1 MVIGIV
7 IFLILLA
14 VGVFIYLKI
23 AVFGT
28 SPSAV
33 VEEYLNKYN
42 SLDKGVTSKI
52 KYEFED
58 KLDKKQKKQYESIM
72 KKQYQKMFYSI
83 LDEEVVENKAVV
95 KAEVTVSD
103 FNACYNAADS
113 HIATHTEKFPT
124 VERQINYKLNK
135 LETCSEKV
143 TYPITFNLRKSS
155 NEWLL
160 DNLLEA
166 DSKKISGT
174 Y

>member
-1 MVIGIV
+1 MVIV
-7 IFLILLA
+7 LILLA

-95 KAEVTVSD
+95 
-103 FNACYNAADS
+103 DS